1 MDDRVAFDIGGE
13 RLVAFADRALY
24 WPARKRLILG
34 DLHLGKADIFR
45 AAGIAVPSGGTA
57 HDLSRIEQLID
68 VTGAEALWVL
78 GDMLHGA
85 KLDGAWRVT
94 WNAFRARHPVL
105 AIGVVAGNHDR
116 ALSDAALDVDLLPS
130 RVDDGPFLL
139 THHPRPLAGRIV
151 IAAHRH
157 PVVRVPGF
165 SGRHPCFRIE
175 PGMLIVP
182 AFSAFSGG
190 FLVEDR
196 AGWIA
201 CVGGCVLAHFGAPGE
216 LDRFAQ

>member
-1 MDDRVAFDIGGE
+1 MVDSVAFDLGGE
-13 RLVAFADRALY
+13 RFLALAERALY
-24 WPARKRLILG
+24 WPAQKRLILG

-57 HDLSRIEQLID
+57 HDLARIERLID
-68 VTGAEALWVL
+68 ATDAMSLWVL

-85 KLDGAWRVT
+85 MLDGAWRVA
-94 WNAFRARHPVL
+94 WNAFRARHASL

-116 ALSDAALDVDLLPS
+116 ALADAALDLDRLPS
-130 RVDDGPFLL
+130 RIDDGPFLF
-139 THHPRPLAGRIV
+139 THHPRAVAGRIV
-151 IAAHRH
+151 VAAHRH

-165 SGRHPCFRIE
+165 SGRHPCFHFE
-175 PGMLIVP
+175 PGMLVVP

-190 FLVEDR
+190 FLVEER

-201 CVGGCVLAHFGAPGE
+201 CVGPSVLAHFGAAGE